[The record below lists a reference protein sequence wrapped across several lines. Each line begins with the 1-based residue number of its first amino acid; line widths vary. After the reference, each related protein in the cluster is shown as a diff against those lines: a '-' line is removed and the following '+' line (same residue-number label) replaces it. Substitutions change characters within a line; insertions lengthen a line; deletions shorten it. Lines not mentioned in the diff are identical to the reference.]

1 MKFEGIYTPIITP
14 HTADGAIDMDAFAEV
29 VEFLISS
36 GVHCIAVGGST
47 GEYYAQTNE
56 ERIELMSFASEV
68 INNRV
73 LLMVGTGATRT
84 RDSVMFA

>member
-14 HTADGAIDMDAFAEV
+14 HTVDGTIDKDAFAEV

-36 GVHCIAVGGST
+36 GVHCIVVGGST

-56 ERIELMSFASEV
+56 ERIELMNFASKV
-68 INNRV
+68 VNQRTPM
-73 LLMVGTGATRT
+73 MVAQEHVPRT
-84 RDSVMFA
+84 V